1 MSSRCHSAQLGRGG
15 GPPRLLSTPHTHL
28 PQVSENPTGWMEQ
41 EATVKT
47 TAPRPAV
54 PLAPAGGPPGPA
66 AASRAGLSA
75 RSMAPPCSHS
85 HPMIPRAT
93 EQEVVSTGRRGL
105 GVKLLHKLRP
115 RHCHRLDRNVTGTPR
130 SSGPGPSHGIH
141 CSCSRVNRSAV
152 GGVFCKGWGS
162 LSGEPESAR
171 LTPSPPPLGFCDR
184 EQREVD
190 AALLGVTLGNAAPH
204 PPPRQSPSV
213 RGEEHGARA

>member
-93 EQEVVSTGRRGL
+93 EQEVVPTGRRGL

-130 SSGPGPSHGIH
+130 SSGPGPFTAFTVHAPGSIGPL
-141 CSCSRVNRSAV
+141 SAA
-152 GGVFCKGWGS
+152 C
-162 LSGEPESAR
+162 SAR
-171 LTPSPPPLGFCDR
+171 AGEACGVNLSRRGSR
-184 EQREVD
+184 R
-190 AALLGVTLGNAAPH
+190 LLLLWDFATA
-204 PPPRQSPSV
+204 SS
-213 RGEEHGARA
+213 ARSTRRCWA